1 MLAGTV
7 LFSATTYLVMWV
19 GFLLAKNPR
28 LHVPLMAGAMLC
40 DLGMPFYLVATR
52 DWYGRLIVHLE
63 IFSFLVWMHLILL
76 ITLYVM
82 YGMQIIA
89 GRKLLKE
96 PGDAQARTEHRGQAW
111 VILTV
116 KALVIVTGALLVEPG
131 SNNMN

>member
-7 LFSATTYLVMWV
+7 LFSATTYLAMWV
-19 GFLLAKNPR
+19 GFFLARTPK
-28 LHVPLMAGAMLC
+28 LHVPIMAGAMLC

-63 IFSFLVWMHLILL
+63 IFSFLIWLHFILL

-82 YGMQIIA
+82 YVMQIMA
-89 GRKLLKE
+89 GRRLLKT
-96 PGDAQARTEHRGQAW
+96 PGDAQVRAEHRGQAW

-116 KALVIVTGALLVEPG
+116 KALVIFTGALLVEPG
-131 SNNMN
+131 SK